1 MKSARFL
8 AIAILGFVG
17 IALTTT
23 SALAGAAAGYIPP
36 TDDTHEQ
43 ARTMFLMAD
52 KMHGFAPMSVRL
64 SGMMRTDEGNLIPLD
79 GGQTIRLVVVSP
91 FLSVQHSKGEPR
103 IFADVR
109 YEAITEGPK
118 EPSAFKRVVELRK
131 PGRYVFHV
139 QVVDDDGTI
148 VSSNR
153 VSVKAL

>member
-1 MKSARFL
+1 MKPVRFL
-8 AIAILGFVG
+8 AVAILGFVG

-36 TDDTHEQ
+36 TDDTDEQ
-43 ARTMFLMAD
+43 VRMMFLMAD
-52 KMHGFAPMSVRL
+52 KRHGFAPMSVRL
-64 SGMMRTDEGNLIPLD
+64 SGMMRTDNGNLVPLD

-91 FLSVQHSKGEPR
+91 FLSVQHSKGEPH

-109 YEAITEGPK
+109 YEAITDGPE

-139 QVVDDDGTI
+139 QVVDVDGRI